1 MLESVMES
9 REYMI
14 RPDGSIIECSARAKA
29 ELTEKLSNMPR
40 HGTDTFLREALI
52 GFINKI
58 KLG

>member
-14 RPDGSIIECSARAKA
+14 RPDGSIIECSAAAKA
-29 ELTEKLSNMPR
+29 QLKETLSILPK
-40 HGTDTFLREALI
+40 HGTDSFLREALI

-58 KLG
+58 KLA

>member
-9 REYMI
+9 KEYMI

-29 ELTEKLSNMPR
+29 QLREQLSKMPK
-40 HGTDTFLREALI
+40 HGTDSFLREALI